1 MKRKLNNALNDIDQ
15 RFIDEAAEADRLD
28 SRAPKI
34 LKFTLIPAGAAAA
47 VALCI
52 LAANGIK
59 PGGVDL
65 VDNSGSSLA
74 ADSLSVKQNDQE
86 NENSVIIM
94 YTCGNATMEFTPAD
108 STVELNSGRETGLSG
123 SYSVNGSDVRIKLEN
138 GHSYRGTLSD
148 DGKSFEITNLD
159 QELYWSINGLDENTA
174 DEFETTAVF
183 TQFSGASL
191 KQNTANKITTAA
203 GFDKYITDM
212 LKERMRSTGDQYD
225 KQKAYELIVSGELP
239 LDSENM
245 TWRPILDGDPK
256 GGSHWGTDLFAENS
270 GRSGANVY
278 AFQSG
283 TVIAVYSGGGDDSI
297 GNYIV
302 IDHGSGLATVYAALG
317 YVAVNEGQ
325 TVVGGEV
332 IAHTGISGW
341 STEEHLHFEI
351 RRNGSTSNKF
361 ADDTRTLLTQKIV
374 EDCNSGILKILDRNN
389 VNSDYDKESADELIK
404 SGTFPLKCDDIN
416 IEYTAGYDEN
426 YDITFYGSNLEH
438 YGTDDVYAFQS
449 GKVIEAVEGGFN
461 DGLGSY
467 AVIDHGSGVAT
478 VYAHMSSVNV
488 SVGQKTDC
496 GDIIGQTGETG
507 WVGTPMLHFEL
518 RRDGKALDILSIADG
533 TGYTDDEKSEAA
545 TYAHKQKAVITEL
558 LDNMRVNDHFY
569 KKKSEELRQNATLPL
584 ETETLRDANDRVGWQ
599 NTLHYGEELYSEEMS
614 YGEHVPVHA
623 YQTGE
628 VIAYASSGDNDGL
641 GSYVVIDH
649 GAGLVTVYAHLSH
662 VDVEAGQTV
671 ALGDVIGLT
680 GSTGYMHGMQG
691 DALHFELRENGKV
704 LDLFTAEGEKHI
716 NYNDIDYMIRCV
728 LANASDYDKTGAD
741 QLKSS
746 CTLPLDVEN
755 MKATAGNGYSAWNG
769 AEHHGVD
776 LYGASMANGKHANV
790 YAYQSG
796 RVVAAVDSGFNNGLG
811 SYVVIDHGSGLATV
825 YAALGDVKVST
836 GDSVNKGDIIALT
849 GTTGVSSGEHLHFE
863 VRENSNVTI
872 TNVSNVRELV
882 RPLPSEYAISEQMY
896 GYGGYYTHKG
906 IDFSVPSGTEFKSA
920 DSGNVIKA
928 EWYYGYGNCV
938 MIQADDGL
946 VTLYGHCSELLVTEG
961 QLVNAGDII
970 GRTGSTGQVSG
981 EMLHFEVRPDGID
994 SDPVNPL
1001 FYISEN

>member
-1 MKRKLNNALNDIDQ
+1 MKRKLNNALNEIDQ

-52 LAANGIK
+52 LAVNGIK

-123 SYSVNGSDVRIKLEN
+123 SYSVNGSDIRIRLEN

-159 QELYWSINGLDENTA
+159 QELYWSINGLDETTA

-191 KQNTANKITTAA
+191 KQNTVHKITTAA

-212 LKERMRSTGDQYD
+212 LKERMQSTGDQYD

-239 LDSENM
+239 LDGENM

-256 GGSHWGTDLFAENS
+256 GGSHCGTDLFAENS

-317 YVAVNEGQ
+317 DVAVNEGQ

-351 RRNGSTSNKF
+351 RRNGSTSNKL

-374 EDCNSGILKILDRNN
+374 EDCNSGILNILDRNS

-416 IEYTAGYDEN
+416 VEYTAGYDEN
-426 YDITFYGSNLEH
+426 YDITFYGSSLEH

-449 GKVIEAVEGGFN
+449 GKVIAAVEGGFN

-488 SVGQKTDC
+488 SVGQKTDR

-507 WVGTPMLHFEL
+507 WVGTPTLHFEL

-533 TGYTDDEKSEAA
+533 TDYTDDEKSEAA
-545 TYAHKQKAVITEL
+545 TYARKQNAVITEL

-569 KKKSEELRQNATLPL
+569 KEKSEELRQNATLPL

-649 GAGLVTVYAHLSH
+649 GAGLVTVYAHLSR

-704 LDLFTAEGEKHI
+704 LDLVAEE
-716 NYNDIDYMIRCV
+716 
-728 LANASDYDKTGAD
+728 
-741 QLKSS
+741 
-746 CTLPLDVEN
+746 
-755 MKATAGNGYSAWNG
+755 
-769 AEHHGVD
+769 
-776 LYGASMANGKHANV
+776 NGKH
-790 YAYQSG
+790 
-796 RVVAAVDSGFNNGLG
+796 
-811 SYVVIDHGSGLATV
+811 
-825 YAALGDVKVST
+825 
-836 GDSVNKGDIIALT
+836 VNYDDT
-849 GTTGVSSGEHLHFE
+849 DY
-863 VRENSNVTI
+863 SNI
-872 TNVSNVRELV
+872 VRELV

-906 IDFSVPSGTEFKSA
+906 IDFSVPSGTEFRSA
-920 DSGNVIKA
+920 DSGKVIKA

-946 VTLYGHCSELLVTEG
+946 VTLYGHCSELLVKEG
-961 QLVNAGDII
+961 QQVNAGDII
-970 GRTGSTGQVSG
+970 GKTGQTGQVSG

>member
-52 LAANGIK
+52 LAVNGIK

-123 SYSVNGSDVRIKLEN
+123 SYSVNGSDIRIRLEN

-191 KQNTANKITTAA
+191 KQNTAHKITTAA

-212 LKERMRSTGDQYD
+212 LKERMQSTGDQYD

-239 LDSENM
+239 LDGENM

-256 GGSHWGTDLFAENS
+256 GGSHCGTDLFTENS

-317 YVAVNEGQ
+317 DVAVNEGQ
-325 TVVGGEV
+325 TVVGGDV

-351 RRNGSTSNKF
+351 RRNGSTSNKL

-374 EDCNSGILKILDRNN
+374 EDCNSGILNILDINN

-416 IEYTAGYDEN
+416 VEYTAGYDEN

-449 GKVIEAVEGGFN
+449 GKVIAAVEGGFN

-488 SVGQKTDC
+488 SVGQKTDR

-507 WVGTPMLHFEL
+507 WVGTPTLHFEL
-518 RRDGKALDILSIADG
+518 RRDGKALDTLSIADG
-533 TGYTDDEKSEAA
+533 TDYTDDEKSEAA
-545 TYAHKQKAVITEL
+545 TYARKQNAVITEL

-569 KKKSEELRQNATLPL
+569 KEKSEELRQNATLPL

-623 YQTGE
+623 YQAGE

-649 GAGLVTVYAHLSH
+649 GAGLVTVYAHLSR

-680 GSTGYMHGMQG
+680 GSTGYMRGMQG
-691 DALHFELRENGKV
+691 DTLHFELRENGKV
-704 LDLFTAEGEKHI
+704 LDLVAEE
-716 NYNDIDYMIRCV
+716 
-728 LANASDYDKTGAD
+728 
-741 QLKSS
+741 
-746 CTLPLDVEN
+746 
-755 MKATAGNGYSAWNG
+755 
-769 AEHHGVD
+769 
-776 LYGASMANGKHANV
+776 NGKH
-790 YAYQSG
+790 
-796 RVVAAVDSGFNNGLG
+796 
-811 SYVVIDHGSGLATV
+811 
-825 YAALGDVKVST
+825 
-836 GDSVNKGDIIALT
+836 VNYDDT
-849 GTTGVSSGEHLHFE
+849 DY
-863 VRENSNVTI
+863 SNI
-872 TNVSNVRELV
+872 VRELV

-906 IDFSVPSGTEFKSA
+906 IDFSVPSGTEFRSA
-920 DSGNVIKA
+920 DSGKVIKA

-946 VTLYGHCSELLVTEG
+946 VTLYGHCSELLVKEG
-961 QLVNAGDII
+961 QQVNAGDII
-970 GRTGSTGQVSG
+970 GKTGQTGQVSG

>member
-52 LAANGIK
+52 LAVNGIK

-123 SYSVNGSDVRIKLEN
+123 SYSVNGSDIRIRLEN

-191 KQNTANKITTAA
+191 KQNTAHKITTAA

-212 LKERMRSTGDQYD
+212 LKERMQSTGDQYD

-256 GGSHWGTDLFAENS
+256 GGSHCGTDLFAENS

-317 YVAVNEGQ
+317 DVAVNEGQ

-351 RRNGSTSNKF
+351 RRNGSTSNKL

-416 IEYTAGYDEN
+416 VEYTAGYDEN

-449 GKVIEAVEGGFN
+449 GKVIAAVEGGFN

-488 SVGQKTDC
+488 SVGQKTDR

-507 WVGTPMLHFEL
+507 WVGTPTLHFEL

-533 TGYTDDEKSEAA
+533 TGYTDDEKSDAA
-545 TYAHKQKAVITEL
+545 TYARKQNAVITEL

-569 KKKSEELRQNATLPL
+569 KEKSEELRQNATLPL

-623 YQTGE
+623 YQAGE

-649 GAGLVTVYAHLSH
+649 GAGLVTVYAHLSR

-680 GSTGYMHGMQG
+680 GSTGYMRGMQG

-704 LDLFTAEGEKHI
+704 LDLVAEE
-716 NYNDIDYMIRCV
+716 
-728 LANASDYDKTGAD
+728 
-741 QLKSS
+741 
-746 CTLPLDVEN
+746 
-755 MKATAGNGYSAWNG
+755 
-769 AEHHGVD
+769 
-776 LYGASMANGKHANV
+776 NGKH
-790 YAYQSG
+790 
-796 RVVAAVDSGFNNGLG
+796 
-811 SYVVIDHGSGLATV
+811 
-825 YAALGDVKVST
+825 
-836 GDSVNKGDIIALT
+836 VNYDDT
-849 GTTGVSSGEHLHFE
+849 DY
-863 VRENSNVTI
+863 SNI
-872 TNVSNVRELV
+872 VRELV

-906 IDFSVPSGTEFKSA
+906 IDFSVPSGTEFRSA
-920 DSGNVIKA
+920 DSGKVIKA

-946 VTLYGHCSELLVTEG
+946 VTLYGHCSELLVKEG
-961 QLVNAGDII
+961 QQVNAGDII
-970 GRTGSTGQVSG
+970 GKTGQTGQVSG